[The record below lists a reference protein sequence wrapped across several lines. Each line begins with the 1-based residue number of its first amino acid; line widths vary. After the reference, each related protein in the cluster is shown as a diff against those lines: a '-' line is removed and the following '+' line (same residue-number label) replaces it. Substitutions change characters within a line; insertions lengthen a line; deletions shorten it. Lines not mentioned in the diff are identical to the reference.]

1 MITDSSFVQYKSCL
15 FDVSPCISP
24 FLRYQS
30 SLDVSPYHSTFP
42 SLVLL
47 LSYQWFLVRQF
58 VYTVLVLS
66 SQSFSARQFVFAV
79 LVLPSQRFSPSLVH
93 LYSLDQSYLLNISRY
108 VNSFVQHQ
116 YSQKLFSFISSF
128 VQLLYQSYHSSQRF
142 SVRYFV
148 FTVLVLSSQRF
159 SVRQLVCAVLVLSS
173 QRFSVRQL
181 VCTVISLISMFL
193 RALDR
198 LYSLGTLVRL

>member
-1 MITDSSFVQYKSCL
+1 MITDSNVRLYSISLVFLTFPRTVVRSYGISLLWTFLHIIVRSHLLYYCCHINGSWFVSSFIQYQSYLLK
-15 FDVSPCISP
+15 VSPHVSS
-24 FLRYQS
+24 FLQYQS
-30 SLDVSPYHSTFP
+30 Y
-42 SLVLL
+42 LL
-47 LSYQWFLVRQF
+47 NV
-58 VYTVLVLS
+58 
-66 SQSFSARQFVFAV
+66 
-79 LVLPSQRFSPSLVH
+79 SPSLVH
-93 LYSLDQSYLLNISRY
+93 LYSLDQSYLLNISRN

-173 QRFSVRQL
+173 QRFSVRQF
-181 VCTVISLISMFL
+181 VCTVISLISTFL

-198 LYSLGTLVRL
+198 LYSLGT